1 MSIEQGFAIRRN
13 GTCLAGIEIPCGATG
28 FNGMVG
34 CCPNGLACPQAYN
47 IDCCP
52 SGKNCT
58 MTIVQTP
65 RCSNSSWDLFDNGG
79 YFCCEH
85 GLAAYN
91 NLGTNICA
99 SPGSS
104 PTGILLELIKAGE
117 TAASSSSTASS
128 TFSATSSTPA
138 TATST
143 SETATPSQQS
153 SQDSGPPVGAIAGG
167 VIGGVAGLAILALVA
182 WLLVRRRH
190 NNTNANPY
198 SAVHRGEELGGRE
211 MPMVH
216 QLDDTQRA
224 YEAGAGKT
232 TYAHVK
238 ELPAHSAPVE
248 LPAEHQSP
256 R

>member
-117 TAASSSSTASS
+117 SKR
-128 TFSATSSTPA
+128 FP
-138 TATST
+138 
-143 SETATPSQQS
+143 
-153 SQDSGPPVGAIAGG
+153 DM
-167 VIGGVAGLAILALVA
+167 
-182 WLLVRRRH
+182 WLLQCTDKNFQLQHHLRPLRPALSPRPLARPLLRRLRQRPQHLH
-190 NNTNANPY
+190 NNHHKTLG
-198 SAVHRGEELGGRE
+198 HRL
-211 MPMVH
+211 
-216 QLDDTQRA
+216 
-224 YEAGAGKT
+224 
-232 TYAHVK
+232 
-238 ELPAHSAPVE
+238 AP
-248 LPAEHQSP
+248 SP
-256 R
+256 GVS